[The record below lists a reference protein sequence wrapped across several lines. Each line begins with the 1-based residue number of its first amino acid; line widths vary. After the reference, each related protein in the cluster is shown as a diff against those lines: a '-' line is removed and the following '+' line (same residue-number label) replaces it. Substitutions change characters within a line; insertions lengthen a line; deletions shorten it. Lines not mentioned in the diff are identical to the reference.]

1 MSSSPKITGVICTHN
16 RERYLKRCIESLY
29 KQTLDQAL
37 YEVVVVDNGSADT
50 TADICRQ
57 FEHLPNF
64 RYVYEPILGL
74 SQARNTGWQNSLGSY
89 VGYLDDD
96 AVAEKTWFE
105 KALWSFEQVTPAPEW
120 VGGPIELEWEAE
132 APAWIVGEYKVTLGW
147 LDWGK
152 EARFLTGPAERLG
165 GGNSFYQR
173 AVLEE
178 MQGFDTRLGRKKK
191 LLLSGE
197 ETQFQHRLK
206 AAGGRLYYHP
216 DILIY
221 HFVPKERAEPAFFYK
236 RYYWGGITDYLM
248 SRTLQDISFESIAQ
262 EQESGSSLGRLL
274 SHTWRALGL
283 FTDAEQKI
291 QSRIYFAYV
300 IGWIVAK
307 VKWGWRKNG
316 LET

>member
-1 MSSSPKITGVICTHN
+1 MSSAPKITGVICTHN

-29 KQTLDQAL
+29 RQTLDQTL
-37 YEVVVVDNGSADT
+37 YEIIVVDNGSTDA

-74 SQARNTGWQNSLGSY
+74 SQARNTGWKNSLGSY

-105 KALWSFEQVTPAPEW
+105 KALWSFENITPIPEW
-120 VGGPIELEWEAE
+120 VGGPIELEWETE

-173 AVLEE
+173 VVLEE

-206 AAGGRLYYHP
+206 AAGGRLFYHP

-248 SRTLQDISFESIAQ
+248 SKTLQDISFESIAQ
-262 EQESGSSLGRLL
+262 EQESGSSLGRLF

-283 FTDAEQKI
+283 FTDTEQKI
-291 QSRIYFAYV
+291 QSRIYLAYV
-300 IGWIVAK
+300 IGWIMAV
-307 VKWGWRKNG
+307 VRYRWNS
-316 LET
+316 EME